1 MEPSSLT
8 SLRSLKTTIF
18 PETLEELFAKLKVAK
33 EREKQRF
40 IPDWEERLTLEDTG
54 ERGWR
59 ETREGSGERL
69 LEIKVFSKENNL
81 IKEINEKFGI

>member
-18 PETLEELFAKLKVAK
+18 SETLEEILAKLKITK
-33 EREKQRF
+33 ERNNGLYLIGK
-40 IPDWEERLTLEDTG
+40 ERLTLEDTG

-59 ETREGSGERL
+59 ENHKGSGERL
-69 LEIKVFSKENNL
+69 LKMKVFSKGNDL
-81 IKEINEKFGI
+81 IKS

>member
-1 MEPSSLT
+1 
-8 SLRSLKTTIF
+8 LKIT
-18 PETLEELFAKLKVAK
+18 K
-33 EREKQRF
+33 ERNNGLYLIGK
-40 IPDWEERLTLEDTG
+40 ERLTLEDTG

-81 IKEINEKFGI
+81 IKEINEIFRI